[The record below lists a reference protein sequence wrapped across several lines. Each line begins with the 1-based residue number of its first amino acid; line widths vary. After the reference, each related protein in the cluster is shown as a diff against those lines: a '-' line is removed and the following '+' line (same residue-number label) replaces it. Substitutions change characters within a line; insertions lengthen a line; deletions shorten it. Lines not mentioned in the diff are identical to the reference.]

1 MEESTRSKWVKIEF
15 WSQIEAVQVQEAAA
29 KGQDRMFWN
38 YLRLDLDVAEWV
50 KLGIYFKDT
59 EGDEWGL

>member
-1 MEESTRSKWVKIEF
+1 M
-15 WSQIEAVQVQEAAA
+15 QEAAA

-50 KLGIYFKDT
+50 KLGIYFKDF